1 MKAVNMAIV
10 CPSVMAASEEQY
22 KRQMERIAHF
32 AHRIQVDLT
41 DGIFA
46 EPKTI
51 TAKQAWWP
59 VGMQADVHIMH
70 KDPEEAARI
79 VAEHNPNMIIVHAE
93 ADGDFSVFAHFC
105 REKGIK
111 VGVALLQKT
120 EPDTILP
127 ALELVDHV
135 LIFAG
140 ELGHY
145 AGQADLSQLDK
156 VEYLKQH
163 KPNLEVGWDGG
174 INDQNISQLAFA
186 GVDVFNV
193 GGFIQ
198 KAENPEKAFHAL
210 QRIADETGE
219 T

>member
-1 MKAVNMAIV
+1 MPVI

-22 KRQMERIAHF
+22 EKQMARIAHF
-32 AHRIQVDLT
+32 AHRIQIDIT
-41 DGIFA
+41 DGHFA
-46 EPKTI
+46 EPRTV
-51 TAKQAWWP
+51 TAGQAWWP
-59 VGMQADVHIMH
+59 AGVKADIHIMH
-70 KDPEEAARI
+70 RDPEHAART
-79 VAEHNPNMIIVHAE
+79 VGKHKPHMIIVHAE
-93 ADGDFSVFAHFC
+93 ADGSFEAFAHFC
-105 REKGIK
+105 RQHRIK

-120 EPDTILP
+120 SAESILP
-127 ALELVDHV
+127 ALHLIDHV

-140 ELGHY
+140 TLGHY
-145 AGQADLSQLDK
+145 SEHADLHQIDK
-156 VEYLKQH
+156 IQTLKSH
-163 KPNLEVGWDGG
+163 KHNLEIGWDGG

-198 KAENPEKAFHAL
+198 KAENPEKAYRSL

>member
-1 MKAVNMAIV
+1 MPVI
-10 CPSVMAASEEQY
+10 CPSVMAGSEEKY
-22 KRQMERIAHF
+22 REQMERIAHF
-32 AHRIQVDLT
+32 AHRIQIDLT

-46 EPKTI
+46 EPKTVS
-51 TAKQAWWP
+51 AKQAWWP
-59 VGMQADVHIMH
+59 VGMQADFHLMH
-70 KDPEEAARI
+70 KDPEDAARV
-79 VAEHNPNMIIVHAE
+79 VAEHKPNMVIVHAE
-93 ADGDFSVFAHFC
+93 SDGDFSVFAKFC
-105 REKGIK
+105 RHHDIK

-120 EPDTILP
+120 SPSTILP

-145 AGQADLSQLDK
+145 AGQADLHQLKK

-163 KPNLEVGWDGG
+163 KPGLEIGWDGG
-174 INDQNISQLAFA
+174 ITDQNISQLAFA

-198 KAENPEKAFHAL
+198 KAEDPEKAFHVL
-210 QRIADETGE
+210 ERIADETG
-219 T
+219 TT